1 MDYLTFIER
10 LARRAPVPS
19 GLQFL
24 VSGSDPVVRNT
35 VLADVARKCREE
47 SQALLVIDDT
57 GDSEI
62 AELLRACGY
71 SVRQGFS
78 EPLGLWNPFQI
89 STLKGLSQ
97 LRQLLAVL
105 GYDEKQ
111 KNKLIAYLS
120 FLGHI
125 ESLGQGERRTV
136 LGADELGKYCSAMA
150 VEERLQTL
158 VERDVIDEENR
169 MTLLAKYAECAAA
182 AADFE
187 DTLYL
192 LLPLIRGNPLEPEAG
207 QAVVFQ
213 TGALGEDETM
223 RGLVALLL
231 RFGLEERRTPGVSV
245 VVLDKGRGRRESLFN
260 FLKELSSCVSAHLFT
275 EDVFTLAGHGDMAAL
290 LSRFSVRIYGRHPVM
305 SSAEKVDRACGEI
318 DIVKNSYNVA
328 YDRRWSANRPWDV
341 LLGRSKTESYTRSAP
356 VREPRYRKEM
366 IQSFPVGTGIVEFMG
381 SSTLFAV

>member
-1 MDYLTFIER
+1 ME
-10 LARRAPVPS
+10 
-19 GLQFL
+19 G
-24 VSGSDPVVRNT
+24 
-35 VLADVARKCREE
+35 
-47 SQALLVIDDT
+47 
-57 GDSEI
+57 
-62 AELLRACGY
+62 
-71 SVRQGFS
+71 
-78 EPLGLWNPFQI
+78 
-89 STLKGLSQ
+89 
-97 LRQLLAVL
+97 
-105 GYDEKQ
+105 
-111 KNKLIAYLS
+111 
-120 FLGHI
+120 
-125 ESLGQGERRTV
+125 LGQGERRTV
-136 LGADELGKYCSAMA
+136 LSVDELGKYCSAMA

-169 MTLLAKYAECAAA
+169 MTLLAKYAECVAA

-192 LLPLIRGNPLEPEAG
+192 LLPLIRGDPLEPEAG

-260 FLKELSSCVSAHLFT
+260 FLKELSPCVSAHLFT
-275 EDVFTLAGHGDMAAL
+275 EDVFTLADHGNMAAL
-290 LSRFSVRIYGRHPVM
+290 LSRFSVRIYGRHLAM
-305 SSAEKVDRACGEI
+305 SSVEKVERACGEI
-318 DIVKNSYNVA
+318 DVVKNSYNVA

-366 IQSFPVGTGIVEFMG
+366 ILNFPPGTGIVECMG
-381 SSTLFAV
+381 NSMLFAI